1 MAGVKPDKPYP
12 EFPLY
17 AHASGKWAKKVEGRI
32 VYFGRWEDPDG
43 ALLAFQES
51 QKPKSIGNIP
61 LGLSVFNAC
70 NLFLSAKKKGVS
82 EKTLSER
89 SYQDYKRTLQR
100 FSKVI
105 GHDRILENLQPKDF
119 LDYKT
124 KFAATNNP
132 VSVGNEVT
140 RIKSCLKWLTKSKH
154 CKEIEVGPDF
164 RKPSA
169 LAARRHKR
177 EMGLK
182 LFEPSQIQ
190 AILDES
196 GLRMRAMIL
205 LGINC
210 GYHNSDIETL
220 ELKSVRVAIKT
231 GLIEHTREKT
241 EVERGCPLWPE
252 SIEALKDWIDRRP
265 STKSNL
271 AFVLV
276 DGRPLS
282 TTNADVA
289 KRFRAVRD
297 MAGIGEGG
305 FSWLRKTFATYASE
319 CGDQVAVNFIMGH
332 VDQTTPGIYRQLVRD
347 KRLQKVVDTVRNWL
361 FNNQPGD
368 D

>member
-1 MAGVKPDKPYP
+1 MTGVKPEKPYP

-17 AHASGKWAKKVEGRI
+17 PHASGKWAKKIGGKI

-43 ALLAFQES
+43 ALEAYQES
-51 QKPKSIGNIP
+51 KKPKIISVP
-61 LGLSVFNAC
+61 LGLTVELAC
-70 NLFLSAKKKGVS
+70 NGFLTAKKKQVA

-89 SYQDYKRTLQR
+89 SFQDYKRTLKR
-100 FSKVI
+100 FSDTI
-105 GHDRILENLQPKDF
+105 GRERIIENLQPKDF
-119 LDYKT
+119 LAYKT
-124 KFAATNNP
+124 KFASTNNP
-132 VSVGNEVT
+132 VSVGNEIT
-140 RIKSCLKWLTKSKH
+140 RIKSALKWLAKSKH

-182 LFEPSQIQ
+182 LFEPAQILS
-190 AILDES
+190 ILDES

-210 GYHNSDIETL
+210 GYHNSDCETL
-220 ELKSVRVAIKT
+220 KVKTVQAALKT

-252 SIEALKDWIDRRP
+252 TTEALKAWIDRRP
-265 STKSNL
+265 ATKSDL

-276 DGRPLS
+276 DGKPLS
-282 TTNADVA
+282 TMNADVA

-319 CGDQVAVNFIMGH
+319 SGDQVAVNFVMGH
-332 VDQTTPGIYRQLVRD
+332 VDQTTPGIYRQLVRE
-347 KRLQKVVDTVRNWL
+347 KRLQKVVDTVRDWL
-361 FNNQPGD
+361 FTK
-368 D
+368 

>member
-1 MAGVKPDKPYP
+1 MLGVKPDKPYP

-17 AHASGKWAKKVEGRI
+17 AHASGKWAKKIEGRI

-43 ALLAFQES
+43 ALKAFELS
-51 QKPKSIGNIP
+51 KLTKPIASVP
-61 LGLSVFNAC
+61 MGLTVEIAC
-70 NLFLSAKKKGVS
+70 NVFLTARKKSVA

-89 SYQDYKRTLQR
+89 SYQDYKRTLRR
-100 FSKVI
+100 FADVMGRDRVI
-105 GHDRILENLQPKDF
+105 ENLQPKDF
-119 LDYKT
+119 LAYKT
-124 KFAATNNP
+124 KFASTNNP
-132 VSVGNEVT
+132 VSVGNEIT
-140 RIKSCLKWLTKSKH
+140 RVKSCLKWLVKSKY
-154 CKEIEVGPDF
+154 CKDIEVGPDF

-182 LFEPSQIQ
+182 LFDPAQILS
-190 AILDES
+190 ILDES
-196 GLRMRAMIL
+196 GLRMRAMIF

-220 ELKSVRVAIKT
+220 KLQSIQVAVKT

-252 SIEALKDWIDRRP
+252 TIEALTIWIDRRP
-265 STKSNL
+265 ATKSNL

-305 FSWLRKTFATYASE
+305 FSWFRKTFATYASE

-361 FNNQPGD
+361 FTPI
-368 D
+368 

>member
-1 MAGVKPDKPYP
+1 MKSGVKPDKPYP

-17 AHASGKWAKKVEGRI
+17 AHASGKWAKKIDGKI
-32 VYFGRWEDPDG
+32 IYFGRWEDPDG
-43 ALLAFQES
+43 ALKAFEES
-51 QKPKSIGNIP
+51 KRPKVIGNIP
-61 LGLSVFNAC
+61 MGLTVENAC
-70 NLFLSAKKKGVS
+70 NGFLTAKKKNVA

-89 SYQDYKRTLQR
+89 SYQDYKRTLRR
-100 FSKVI
+100 FADSI
-105 GHDRILENLQPKDF
+105 GRSRSIENLEPKDF
-119 LDYKT
+119 LAYKT

-132 VSVGNEVT
+132 VSVGNEIT
-140 RIKSCLKWLTKSKH
+140 RIKSCLKWLAKSKL

-182 LFEPSQIQ
+182 LFEPSQILSV
-190 AILDES
+190 LDES

-205 LGINC
+205 LGINA
-210 GYHNSDIETL
+210 GYHNSDCETL
-220 ELKSVRVAIKT
+220 ELKSVQSAIKT
-231 GLIEHTREKT
+231 GLIEHAREKT
-241 EVERGCPLWPE
+241 EVERGCPIWPE
-252 SIEALKDWIDRRP
+252 TLEALKAWVARRP
-265 STKSNL
+265 DTKSSL
-271 AFVLV
+271 AFVLS

-319 CGDQVAVNFIMGH
+319 SGDQVAVNFIMGH
-332 VDQTTPGIYRQLVRD
+332 VDQTTAGIYRQLIRD
-347 KRLQKVVDTVRNWL
+347 KRLEKVVETVHSWL
-361 FNNQPGD
+361 FD
-368 D
+368 